1 MKEDFINSGYCSPLK
16 EFDYKTDV
24 WSLGIILYQLIT
36 LKTPSPI
43 IKREDILKFIDNSLL
58 EKYYV
63 PIDNIFPG
71 KRLKKIVYKCLKIL
85 PHERTEIDAIIKLVQ
100 KFKIKKLAK

>member
-1 MKEDFINSGYCSPLK
+1 M
-16 EFDYKTDV
+16 
-24 WSLGIILYQLIT
+24 
-36 LKTPSPI
+36 KTPSLI

-71 KRLKKIVYKCLKIL
+71 KRLKKIVYKCLKTWKNWN
-85 PHERTEIDAIIKLVQ
+85 RCYN
-100 KFKIKKLAK
+100 KISSKV